1 MSALLW
7 IGIIL
12 FILWPL
18 SLVFGTIFCIN
29 TIVDDIL
36 KGSKKS
42 LGICGIFLG
51 YNVIGWIFSI
61 VGFIIIV
68 IKIITGIFGGIGKIF
83 SSNKSTSVAA
93 VAPVTAVAAVAAQ
106 VRNNNQRPLTN
117 NNLRGGSKKR

>member
-83 SSNKSTSVAA
+83 SSNKSTA
-93 VAPVTAVAAVAAQ
+93 VAPVASVAAVAAQ